1 MKRLARLGL
10 LILLLA
16 WSSLAWGQRL
26 GTLGQDGQWNLAH
39 VGSVTHATLG
49 ISPHITTFAVV
60 SCGTTAAVAVT
71 PKVDTLGR
79 RRDVQIQNIG
89 TVNVYVGG
97 THATITTGTGF
108 TLHAASVSPAT
119 SRVEL
124 SNFQGRV
131 DCIADDVGQQLR
143 VLEIWR

>member
-1 MKRLARLGL
+1 MRRLALLGL
-10 LILLLA
+10 LILLMA
-16 WSSLAWGQRL
+16 WSSLAWGQRT

-39 VGSVTHATLG
+39 VGSVIHATLG
-49 ISPHITTFAVV
+49 ISPHITTFAVA
-60 SCGTTAAVAVT
+60 SCGTTVAIAVT

-89 TVNVYVGG
+89 TANVYVGG
-97 THATITTGTGF
+97 NHATLSTGVGY

-124 SNFQGRV
+124 TNFQGRV

-143 VLEIWR
+143 ILEIWR

>member
-1 MKRLARLGL
+1 MRRLVFCVVL
-10 LILLLA
+10 LV
-16 WSSLAWGQRL
+16 WPDLAWGQRA
-26 GTLGQDGQWNLAH
+26 GTLGQEGQWNVAH

-49 ISPHITTFAVV
+49 LSPHLTTFAVT
-60 SCGTTAAVAVT
+60 SCGTTVAIAVT

-79 RRDVQIQNIG
+79 RRDVQLQNIG

-97 THATITTGTGF
+97 THATLTTGVGY

-119 SRVEL
+119 SRLEL
-124 SNFQGRV
+124 RNFQGRV

-143 VLEIWR
+143 ILEIWR

>member
-1 MKRLARLGL
+1 MKRAVLCTFLAF
-10 LILLLA
+10 LLA
-16 WSSLAWGQRL
+16 WPWFAWGQRT

-124 SNFQGRV
+124 ANFQGRV